1 MSDTGPN
8 QGTLKVFPSLLL
20 GSAYILL
27 RPFFR
32 PLKRSSNTE
41 PNTPSLKFEDWSIN
55 LDSPEFPGSVL
66 GNTQELNERT
76 HPHLDLAKT
85 VVSVPRVDPGDQV
98 FCTYHCASSSSLVG
112 EGPLLI
118 GIDTCA
124 GHCDV
129 IHAVENQHRGTSD
142 SSVMY
147 IPAVPLTVDKLRVHV
162 ARAEKSLLTVDT
174 YLSITVPITYAF
186 NARTL

>member
-32 PLKRSSNTE
+32 PLKRLGNTE
-41 PNTPSLKFEDWSIN
+41 QNTPSLKFEDWSVN

-66 GNTQELNERT
+66 GNTQELNDRT

-85 VVSVPRVDPGDQV
+85 AVSVPRVDPGDQV

-118 GIDTCA
+118 GTDTYV

-129 IHAVENQHRGTSD
+129 IHAVEHQHRGTSD

-162 ARAEKSLLTVDT
+162 ARAKKNVFFANGP
-174 YLSITVPITYAF
+174 YL
-186 NARTL
+186 